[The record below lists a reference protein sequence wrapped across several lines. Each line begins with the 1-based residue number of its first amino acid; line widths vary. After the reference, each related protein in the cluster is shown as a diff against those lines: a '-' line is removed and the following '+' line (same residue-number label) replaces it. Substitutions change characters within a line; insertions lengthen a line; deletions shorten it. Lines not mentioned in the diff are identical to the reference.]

1 MKYFTL
7 GFALVLFLP
16 SVATAR
22 WSTAWPYEKLYGE
35 SDLVAIVE
43 LVSVS
48 KSYAKLSGH
57 GETDRFDGK
66 IAQLAVGKVL
76 KGKASIKTISL
87 LHFAYS
93 EKFNMFVNGAQFIDF
108 SDAEKYQ
115 YLVFLKKRDKRSF
128 IPVTGHYDAAGSVKK
143 IVRDHFSSI
152 KISPIKSE
160 GPQPLKWK
168 DALRSYRSAD
178 FFRGYDPIEGGIFLD
193 ADSRFAERTID
204 LLPPEFVVG
213 ETARVSDPL
222 VDRRQWLEQA
232 VVASPNDPRPY
243 LLLADTALGKGRRVE
258 AKLLLEKAKVLS
270 ESFEGGAEHRRAILI
285 RAYGGRA
292 GVVSRRDWET
302 EKMRLQ
308 AWLNLEADN
317 AAALQLLARVLFQLG
332 DAEES
337 LRNLKKA
344 KAVDPNVP
352 EPATQLAIFY
362 YQAGDSHK
370 AQQWMDFAGKSAAGD
385 LYTQLVGAKWYL
397 ETLDLDRAETL
408 ANRAMQ
414 LDPNS
419 QRAKMLR
426 GVIALYRKD
435 YEAAADLFDVVVAKS
450 PDGFAASNYLALA
463 LCEQQGDAQRRRALQ
478 LAEENVRLYRRRQQ
492 AIDTYYWVVRKVG
505 RLKDADR
512 PPMSSPSPCKSTEWS
527 IPRQNPSD
535 PDTAFILAKVAAE
548 RDNLDEAKRLLRKA
562 RKRSSSFLYRDEV
575 DAFLD
580 GLTE

>member
-1 MKYFTL
+1 MKHVAL
-7 GFALVLFLP
+7 GLALVLFLP
-16 SVATAR
+16 SMAAAR
-22 WSTAWPYEKLYGE
+22 LVSFWPYEKLYEE

-43 LVSVS
+43 LGSVS
-48 KSYAKLSGH
+48 KSKVELSGH

-76 KGKASIKTISL
+76 KGKADIKTISL

-93 EKFNMFVNGAQFIDF
+93 KKVTLISNGAFFIDF

-115 YLVFLKKRDKRSF
+115 YLVFLKKGDKGSF
-128 IPVTGHYDAAGSVKK
+128 IPVTGHYDAAVSVKK
-143 IVRDHFSSI
+143 IVRDH
-152 KISPIKSE
+152 ISPIKKSL
-160 GPQPLKWK
+160 QPPKWE

-178 FFRGYDPIEGGIFLD
+178 FFRSYDPFEGAILLD

-204 LLPPEFVVG
+204 LLPPEFLVA
-213 ETARVSDPL
+213 ETARVSGPL

-270 ESFEGGAEHRRAILI
+270 ESFEGGAECRRAILI
-285 RAYGGRA
+285 RAYSGRA
-292 GVVSRRDWET
+292 GVASRRDWET

-332 DAEES
+332 DPQEA
-337 LRNLKKA
+337 LVNLKKA
-344 KAVDPNVP
+344 KAVDPNAP

-362 YQAGDSHK
+362 YQAGDSRN
-370 AQQWMDFAGKSAAGD
+370 AQQWMDYAGRSAAED
-385 LYTQLVGAKWYL
+385 LYTQLVVARWHL
-397 ETLDLDRAETL
+397 ETSDLDRAETL

-435 YEAAADLFDVVVAKS
+435 YEAAADLFDAVVANS
-450 PDGFAASNYLALA
+450 PDGFAASNNLALA

-478 LAEENVRLYRRRQQ
+478 LAEENVRLYRGRQQ
-492 AIDTYYWVVRKVG
+492 AIDTYFWVVRKVG

-512 PPMSSPSPCKSTEWS
+512 PPKSSPSPCKSTDGS
-527 IPRQNPSD
+527 IPRQDPSD

-548 RDNLDEAKRLLRKA
+548 RDNLDEAKRLLRQALK
-562 RKRSSSFLYRDEV
+562 SNSSFLYRDEA

-580 GLTE
+580 ELTK